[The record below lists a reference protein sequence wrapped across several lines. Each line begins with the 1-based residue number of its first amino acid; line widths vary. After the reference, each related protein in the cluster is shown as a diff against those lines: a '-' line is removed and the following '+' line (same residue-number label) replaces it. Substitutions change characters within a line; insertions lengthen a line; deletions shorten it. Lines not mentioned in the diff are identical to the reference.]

1 MDYECWIL
9 FLQTYKDT
17 REFRKGYKNQF
28 FVFFVLPIAIG
39 IAAFVVKLI

>member
-28 FVFFVLPIAIG
+28 FVFFVRYFAS
-39 IAAFVVKLI
+39 FVVKLI